1 MKNSNRIIEKF
12 RMKDYSDFDLFY
24 EETKKIVYFTIKN
37 IIHDEELTK
46 DLMQDTYIKFLNQL
60 DKYKDDNL
68 NAYLSLMARN
78 IAINEY
84 NRRKKEVIDSEYLDQ
99 LSTTKIEDPMIFRIL
114 DYLSEEE
121 KEIVLYHIV
130 ENLKFK
136 DIAKI
141 VNKSLGTV
149 LWIYNKAIKKLQERK
164 DEFYGTEKH
173 KETVDS

>member
-12 RMKDYSDFDLFY
+12 RIKDYSDFDLFY
-24 EETKKIVYFTIKN
+24 EQTKKIIYFTIKN
-37 IIHDEELTK
+37 VIKDEE
-46 DLMQDTYIKFLNQL
+46 IVNNL
-60 DKYKDDNL
+60 DKYQNDNL

-84 NRRKKEVIDSEYLDQ
+84 NRRKKEILNSEYLEQ
-99 LSTTKIEDPMIFRIL
+99 VPSHQASLSPLFRIL
-114 DYLSEEE
+114 DYLTEEE
-121 KEIVLYHIV
+121 REIVLYHIV

-136 DIAKI
+136 DIAVI

-149 LWIYNKAIKKLQERK
+149 LWMYNKAIKKLQERK

-173 KETVDS
+173 KKNTY

>member
-12 RMKDYSDFDLFY
+12 RIKDYSDFDLFY
-24 EETKKIVYFTIKN
+24 DQTKKIIYFTIKN
-37 IIHDEELTK
+37 VIKDEEIVK
-46 DLMQDTYIKFLNQL
+46 DLMQDTYLKFLNNL
-60 DKYKDDNL
+60 DKYQNDNL

-84 NRRKKEVIDSEYLDQ
+84 NRRKKEILDSEYLEQ
-99 LSTTKIEDPMIFRIL
+99 VPSHQASLSPLFRIL
-114 DYLSEEE
+114 DYLTEEE
-121 KEIVLYHIV
+121 REIVLYHIV

-136 DIAKI
+136 DIAVI

-149 LWIYNKAIKKLQERK
+149 LWMYNKAIKKLQERK

-173 KETVDS
+173 KKNTY

>member
-1 MKNSNRIIEKF
+1 MGSLNRIIEKF
-12 RMKDYSDFDLFY
+12 RKKDYSEFDLFY
-24 EETKKIVYFTIKN
+24 EQTKKTVYFTIKN

-46 DLMQDTYIKFLNQL
+46 DLMQDTYVKFLNHL
-60 DKYKDDNL
+60 DNYKNDNL
-68 NAYLSLMARN
+68 NAYLAMMARN

-84 NRRKKEVIDSEYLDQ
+84 NKRKREVVDGEYINHIQEDKVPFDS
-99 LSTTKIEDPMIFRIL
+99 TIFRIL
-114 DYLSEEE
+114 EILSEDER
-121 KEIVLYHIV
+121 EIVVYHIV

-164 DEFYGTEKH
+164 DEYYVEK
-173 KETVDS
+173 KN